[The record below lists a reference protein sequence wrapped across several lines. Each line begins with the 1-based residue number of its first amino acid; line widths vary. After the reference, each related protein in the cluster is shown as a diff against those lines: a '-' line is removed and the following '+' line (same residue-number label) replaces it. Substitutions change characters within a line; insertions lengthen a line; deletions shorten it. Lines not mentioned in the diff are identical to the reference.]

1 MMQERKAIPVL
12 FEDKTNCCAC
22 GACVNVCPKDA
33 VSMKEDQ
40 CGFLYPMIDTQ
51 KCIGCGRCKKVC
63 SYQNEKEMNH
73 PLQTWAAVA
82 KNQDLLMNA
91 ASGGVFSALADSIL
105 KEGGIVCGAAF
116 EQDFTL
122 RHVLI
127 DQRAELSRL
136 RGSKYT
142 QSSTGYTFREIKK
155 QLQGGKKVLFCGT
168 PCQVAGLR
176 SYLGKDYDE
185 LITIDLICHGVPS
198 NRMFKDYLRLFEKR
212 RKKKFKEFLFRDK
225 GNGWGING
233 SARTTDNKRLR
244 VLCTASSYLYFFLH
258 GYIYRENCYNCK
270 YACQNRPGDLTIGDY
285 WGIEKEHSDCL
296 KSGMIDESKGV
307 SVIIA
312 NTEKGKRFIEAHR
325 ELFTLCNS
333 TFEKAAHGN
342 AQLNV
347 PTKRSPQREVYLDI
361 YRKGG
366 WKSMEDT
373 FRKKRGIKRY
383 SGYVKS
389 LIPVKL
395 KRVLKRYMK

>member
-51 KCIGCGRCKKVC
+51 KCVGCGRCKKVC

-105 KEGGIVCGAAF
+105 KEGGIVCSAAF
-116 EQDFTL
+116 EKDFTL
-122 RHVLI
+122 RHILI
-127 DQRAELSRL
+127 NQRTDLSRL

-142 QSSTGYTFREIKK
+142 QSSTGYVFREIKK
-155 QLQGGKKVLFCGT
+155 QLLDGRKVLFCGT

-176 SYLGKDYDE
+176 SYLSKDYDG

-198 NRMFKDYLRLFEKR
+198 NKMFKDYIHYFETEKNV
-212 RKKKFKEFLFRDK
+212 KIDQFTFRDK
-225 GNGWGING
+225 KISWGKNG
-233 SARTTDNKRLR
+233 STIVSSGKRYNLFES
-244 VLCTASSYLYFFLH
+244 AQSYFFFFAYSL
-258 GYIYRENCYNCK
+258 IMRSNCYSCK
-270 YACQNRPGDLTIGDY
+270 YACSHRPGDITIGDF
-285 WGIEKEHSDCL
+285 WGIQREHPEYL
-296 KSGMIDESKGV
+296 KNGMIDESKGV

-312 NTEKGKRFIEAHR
+312 NTEKGTQFIKAHQD
-325 ELFTLCNS
+325 LFVLYDS
-333 TFEKAAHGN
+333 TFEKAARGN
-342 AQLNV
+342 AQLNA
-347 PTKRSPQREVYLDI
+347 PTKRLPQREVYLDI
-361 YRKGG
+361 YRRDG
-366 WKSMEDT
+366 WKSIEET

-389 LIPVKL
+389 LVPVRL
-395 KRVLKRYMK
+395 KRVLKRFMK